1 MRIVKNSILLFFRS
15 IIVVVIGLYAS
26 RVLLKKLGI
35 EDYGV
40 YHIVGGVVLIF
51 NSFRTMFTNAI
62 QRFLNY
68 ERAQGDCERVNRVF
82 VTGMQVQLALSIA
95 FLVLAETLGLYAFLH
110 LNIPED
116 RFQVALVVYQLTIVT
131 ALVSIATL
139 LYDALIISNEK
150 MNVYA
155 WLSIWGSI
163 LHLGVVFLID
173 IGPLSHLVNLA
184 ILTLVTTVLIRG
196 MAIVYSV
203 RHFPESKLSNVYDR
217 SLVRDMGQFAGWNF
231 LGYTGLNITHQ
242 GVNYILNQYGG
253 VVANAARSIAYQVMK
268 GTNMLVSNVNIAF
281 KPQTNAAAASV
292 DKRQFYH
299 LLGYNAKAAFVSF
312 LLIAVPIL
320 IFARQVLDIWL
331 GQEPDY
337 AVDFIFALSG
347 YHLLRSLHELVN
359 QFFVSIGEM
368 REYQM
373 IEICTMVLIIPVAIL
388 LQEDDWPFWVVFVC
402 MTGLE
407 TVNHGLT
414 VWLAVRK
421 YAFPLRLFIKD
432 VYLPFGEMTG
442 LAVCMI
448 IGALQTG
455 ICETCSIAGVILWT
469 IGIEGLF
476 LLGTFLIVFN
486 REDRHRILDIL
497 ESCIWRIKR

>member
-15 IIVVVIGLYAS
+15 IFVLLIGLYAS
-26 RVLLKKLGI
+26 RVLLEKLGI

-40 YHIVGGVVLIF
+40 YHIVGGLVLMF
-51 NSFRTMFTNAI
+51 NSFRTLFTNAI
-62 QRFLNY
+62 QRFLNF
-68 ERAQGDCERVNRVF
+68 ERGQGDYERVNRVF
-82 VTGMQVQLALSIA
+82 VTGMQVQLILSIV
-95 FLVLAETLGLYAFLH
+95 FLALAESIGLYAFLH
-110 LNIPED
+110 LNFPED
-116 RFQVALVVYQLTIVT
+116 RFQVALIVYQLTIAT
-131 ALVSIATL
+131 TLVSIATL
-139 LYDALIISNEK
+139 PYDALIISNEK

-155 WLSIWGSI
+155 WLSVWGSI

-184 ILTLVTTVLIRG
+184 ILTLVTTVLMRG
-196 MAIVYSV
+196 IAIAYCV
-203 RHFPESKLSNVYDR
+203 RHFPESKLTKVFDR
-217 SLVRDMGQFAGWNF
+217 SLMKDMGQFAGWNF

-253 VVANAARSIAYQVMK
+253 VVVNAARSIAYQVMR

-281 KPQTNAAAASV
+281 KPQTNAAAASE
-292 DKRQFYH
+292 DKRLFYH

-331 GQEPDY
+331 GQVPDY
-337 AVDFIFALSG
+337 VVSFIFALSS

-373 IEICTMVLIIPVAIL
+373 IEICTMVFIIPVAIL
-388 LQEDDWPFWVVFVC
+388 MLENDQPFWSVFVC

-407 TVNHGLT
+407 TMNHGLT

-421 YAFPLRLFIKD
+421 FGFPLRLFIKD
-432 VYLPFGEMTG
+432 VYLPFGGMTG

-448 IGALQTG
+448 IGALQMG
-455 ICETCSIAGVILWT
+455 ISETCSLVGVVLWT
-469 IGIEGLF
+469 IGIEGL
-476 LLGTFLIVFN
+476 LLLVTFLTVFN
-486 REDRHRILDIL
+486 KEDRYRILNIL
-497 ESCIWRIKR
+497 ESFIWRIKR